1 MRSKKLGCKASE
13 DRGWIAKFSMDK
25 IRVIFIS
32 SVRPEP
38 TSAGQIILY
47 RHFCNRPE
55 FDLEVYGFEPTKF
68 SARMFIRRVLGK
80 IARWGGIFETLVNC
94 AWVLWKGRWID
105 KDLPSKVE
113 RDLKTIVGTVAHG
126 DGFYAAQRFAKKHG
140 LPLMVFFQ
148 DWWPDMAEVPKPLVK
163 LLDKQFMGLA
173 KSCSLGICVCEGMKR
188 ALGGGENLQVLPPI
202 PAERARPLK
211 ISPPKKNDFKFKI
224 LYSGNLDL
232 YGWMLLQALR
242 VFRNHPTIQLQVRGS
257 NPSWSE
263 EAKKEMRD
271 AGLWLDFAP
280 RSELDTWL
288 KSADAFL
295 VPMVFEEKYRR
306 RMETSF
312 PSKLIEFAQFGKPLV
327 VWGPEYCS
335 AIQWA
340 IDSGLGLC
348 IREESALK
356 LFTAVVSLSQNF
368 NLRSSLDED
377 ACNAASD
384 EFNSRTIQEEFLNFL
399 NSIKL

>member
-1 MRSKKLGCKASE
+1 MGCKASE

-126 DGFYAAQRFAKKHG
+126 DGFYAAQRFAKKHD
-140 LPLMVFFQ
+140 LPLVVFFQ
-148 DWWPDMAEVPKPLVK
+148 DWWPDMAGVPRPFVE
-163 LLDKQFMGLA
+163 LLDKHFLALA
-173 KSCSLGICVCEGMKR
+173 KSCRLGICVCEGMKS
-188 ALGGGENLQVLPPI
+188 ALGGGEHLQVLPPI
-202 PAERARPLK
+202 PAETALSNEL
-211 ISPPKKNDFKFKI
+211 SPTKWGGVRFRI
-224 LYSGNLDL
+224 LYFGNLDL
-232 YGWMLLQALR
+232 YGGMLLQALR
-242 VFRNHPTIQLQVRGS
+242 EFKDHPTIQLQVRGS
-257 NPSWSE
+257 NPNWPDQV
-263 EAKKEMRD
+263 KKEMRD
-271 AGLWLDFAP
+271 AELWLDFAP

-312 PSKLIEFAQFGKPLV
+312 PSKLIEFLQFGKPLI

-335 AIQWA
+335 AIKFSEE
-340 IDSGLGLC
+340 IDCCFCMTRCQPQELRRQLEVFFQMPHPKKKCAPS
-348 IREESALK
+348 
-356 LFTAVVSLSQNF
+356 SLSASAKECNP
-368 NLRSSLDED
+368 SL
-377 ACNAASD
+377 
-384 EFNSRTIQEEFLNFL
+384 IQKSFQSFLK
-399 NSIKL
+399 KL

>member
-1 MRSKKLGCKASE
+1 ME
-13 DRGWIAKFSMDK
+13 K

-38 TSAGQIILY
+38 TSAGQIILH

-68 SARMFIRRVLGK
+68 SFRMLLRRGLGK
-80 IARWGGIFETLVNC
+80 IAQFGGISETLVNC
-94 AWVLWKGRWID
+94 AWVFWKGGWID
-105 KDLPSKVE
+105 ADLPAE
-113 RDLKTIVGTVAHG
+113 IAGDQKTIVVTVAHG
-126 DGFYAAQRFAKKHG
+126 DGFYAAERFAKKHG
-140 LPLMVFFQ
+140 LPLVVFFQ
-148 DWWPDMAEVPKPLVK
+148 DWWPDMAGLPKPLAK

-232 YGWMLLQALR
+232 YGGMLLKALR
-242 VFRNHPTIQLQVRGS
+242 VFKDHPTIQLQVRGS
-257 NPSWSE
+257 NPNWPDD
-263 EAKKEMRD
+263 AKKEMRD
-271 AGLWLDFAP
+271 AGLGLDFAP
-280 RSELDTWL
+280 RDELVSWL
-288 KSADAFL
+288 QSADAFL

-312 PSKLIEFAQFGKPLV
+312 PSKLIEFAQFGKPLI

-335 AIQWA
+335 AISWA
-340 IDSGLGLC
+340 SECDICSVTHSSAQLLLEQ
-348 IREESALK
+348 IEEYMKNGIKMGNALNVCSEK
-356 LFTAVVSLSQNF
+356 LQNQF
-368 NLRSSLDED
+368 IELLRK
-377 ACNAASD
+377 CY
-384 EFNSRTIQEEFLNFL
+384 
-399 NSIKL
+399 